1 MVFAALLPLSSIFL
15 SLYLTV
21 FWRIHCSIN
30 LQAGD
35 LLPYI
40 KWEQQE
46 YCDFNPG
53 YDIASGQEYCCPL
66 CVVFEHLSRV
76 KSNIYM
82 KHTTLITPKQSDYI
96 IEQILFQCLSI

>member
-1 MVFAALLPLSSIFL
+1 MVFAVHAALLDL
-15 SLYLTV
+15 SLTISLTV
-21 FWRIHCSIN
+21 FWRIHSSIN
-30 LQAGD
+30 LQARD

-46 YCDFNPG
+46 YCDFNPR
-53 YDIASGQEYCCPL
+53 YDIASGQQYCCPL